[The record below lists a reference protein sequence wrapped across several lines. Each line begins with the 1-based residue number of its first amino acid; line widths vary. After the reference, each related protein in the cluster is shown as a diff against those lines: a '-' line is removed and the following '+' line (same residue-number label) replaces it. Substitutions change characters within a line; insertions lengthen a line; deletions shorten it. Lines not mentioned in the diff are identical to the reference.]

1 MRIHLWFLRAGALA
15 VRAAPRLTVVRAV
28 AILARRRHGD
38 NMDRAKKR
46 LAGLAA
52 LLADAHR
59 RLGLEFGFRLWNG
72 ARVPAAWPADA
83 LTIAVADEGAIAG
96 LLRAPRLT
104 TLANLWAARRL
115 DIVNGTLFD
124 LALRRPKARGREL
137 RKSLVTPAA
146 LRVAWSFLFTPR
158 GGPWPLE
165 GIAQD
170 RQSDGSEVE
179 NRRNVSHHYDVSN
192 AFYKLWLDAEM
203 AYSCGYFHD
212 WSDGL
217 DTAQVDKLDMICRK
231 LRLKPGETMLDIGC
245 GWGALACHAAR
256 HYGVSVLGVTLA
268 KEQIVVA
275 RQRAAERGLVDKVT
289 FELTDYSRLEGAERF
304 DKISSIGMFEHVGAA
319 NFGAYFAAVRRLLKP
334 GGLYLHH
341 AITRPG
347 KGATV
352 RRAKKRPE
360 FAALT
365 RYIFPGGELD
375 YLWRTIADLEGHGFE
390 VRDVEGWREHYQRT
404 CRMWHDRLLAR
415 YDEACGEV
423 GEATTRVWL
432 AYLAACSLVF
442 ERNACG
448 VYQTL
453 VCKRARGA
461 SGLPPTRADLYR

>member
-1 MRIHLWFLRAGALA
+1 
-15 VRAAPRLTVVRAV
+15 VEP
-28 AILARRRHGD
+28 ILARRRDGD
-38 NMDRAKKR
+38 NMDRAEKR

-52 LLADAHR
+52 LLADVHR

-72 ARVPAAWPADA
+72 ALVPTDWPADA
-83 LTIAVADEGAIAG
+83 LTIAIADEGAVAG
-96 LLRAPRLT
+96 LARAPRLT

-115 DIVNGTLFD
+115 DVVNGTLFD
-124 LALRRPKARGREL
+124 LAARRPKARSRAL
-137 RKSLVTPAA
+137 LKSLVTPAA
-146 LRVAWSFLFTPR
+146 FRVALSFLFAPR

-165 GIAQD
+165 GVAQD
-170 RQSDGSEVE
+170 RESAGGEAE
-179 NRRNVSHHYDVSN
+179 NRRNIAHHYDVSN

-203 AYSCGYFHD
+203 VYSCAYFHD

-217 DTAQVDKLDMICRK
+217 ERAQVDKLDMICRK
-231 LRLKPGETMLDIGC
+231 LRLKPGETLLDIGC
-245 GWGALACHAAR
+245 GWGALAFHAAR
-256 HYGVSVLGVTLA
+256 RYGVEVVGVTLA
-268 KEQIVVA
+268 REQIALA
-275 RQRAAERGLVDKVT
+275 RQRAAELGLADKAT

-319 NFGAYFAAVRRLLKP
+319 NFDGYFAAVRRLLKP

-375 YLWRTIADLEGHGFE
+375 YLWRTIAGLEAHGFE

-404 CRMWHDRLLAR
+404 CRLWHDRLLAR
-415 YDEACGEV
+415 YDQACGEV
-423 GEATTRVWL
+423 GEATARVWL

-453 VCKRARGA
+453 VRKRARGA
-461 SGLPPTRADLYR
+461 SGLPPTRADLYS

>member
-1 MRIHLWFLRAGALA
+1 
-15 VRAAPRLTVVRAV
+15 
-28 AILARRRHGD
+28 
-38 NMDRAKKR
+38 MDKAEKR

-72 ARVPAAWPADA
+72 ARVPADWPADA
-83 LTIAVADEGAIAG
+83 LTIAVADEGAVAG
-96 LLRAPRLT
+96 LARAPRLT

-124 LALRRPKARGREL
+124 LAARRPKARSRAL
-137 RKSLVTPAA
+137 RKSLLTPAA
-146 LRVAWSFLFTPR
+146 LRVALSFLFTPR

-165 GIAQD
+165 RIAQD
-170 RQSDGSEVE
+170 RESDGSQAE
-179 NRRNVSHHYDVSN
+179 NKKNIAHHYDVSN
-192 AFYKLWLDAEM
+192 AFYRLWLDEDM
-203 AYSCGYFHD
+203 VYTCGYFHD
-212 WSDGL
+212 WSDSL
-217 DTAQVDKLDMICRK
+217 DTAQANKLDMVCRK
-231 LRLKPGETMLDIGC
+231 LRLKPGETMLDIGS
-245 GWGALACHAAR
+245 GWGSLACHAAR
-256 HYGVSVLGVTLA
+256 HYGVNVVGVTLS
-268 KEQIVVA
+268 ERQIEFARDKAARLGLADQVTLRADRLRAARGARALRQDQLGRHVRGDRRRPFRHVFRHGA
-275 RQRAAERGLVDKVT
+275 AAAEAGRALSASCDHPPRQRRDGQAGEEAAG
-289 FELTDYSRLEGAERF
+289 
-304 DKISSIGMFEHVGAA
+304 
-319 NFGAYFAAVRRLLKP
+319 
-334 GGLYLHH
+334 
-341 AITRPG
+341 
-347 KGATV
+347 V
-352 RRAKKRPE
+352 RRADALHLSRRRTRLPLADHRRP
-360 FAALT
+360 
-365 RYIFPGGELD
+365 R
-375 YLWRTIADLEGHGFE
+375 RHGFE